1 MTGPGSTSLQNIR
14 NKNCTILIQCSQITV
29 PGYIKCTRVYQTVS
43 GVSNREYTN
52 GEDFMTDKAVKQPR
66 VIWSWFPVT
75 LLTAVFCC
83 VLWGSASP
91 AIKIAYELFRI
102 GPDDTASR
110 IMLAGARFMIA
121 GCMTI
126 LFGSILAGK
135 ILLPK
140 NGSWKNVAILSLF
153 QTVGQYY
160 FFFMAL
166 AHTSG
171 VRGSIINASGN
182 FIAILFAVFIF
193 RFEKMTLK
201 KLLGCLIG
209 FAGVVLIMGG
219 FGTLLAGGS
228 VTLAGEGAMLAADF
242 FYAGSGCLI
251 KIFSKDENPV
261 TLSGYQFLIG
271 GIELLAIGALM
282 GGNLTFYSTGC
293 VLNLVYMGFIS
304 AGAYTLWGVLLKYNP
319 VSRVSILG
327 FINPVMGV
335 LLSALF
341 LGEGREAF
349 SVTGLFALLLVS
361 AGIIIV
367 NLSQEK
373 PGGEKQPADQK
384 C

>member
-1 MTGPGSTSLQNIR
+1 MQNTVQNTIQNAGQTG
-14 NKNCTILIQCSQITV
+14 
-29 PGYIKCTRVYQTVS
+29 
-43 GVSNREYTN
+43 
-52 GEDFMTDKAVKQPR
+52 GEGKQ
-66 VIWSWFPVT
+66 VIWAWFPVT
-75 LLTAVFCC
+75 LITAVFCC

-121 GCMTI
+121 GVMTI
-126 LFGSILAGK
+126 VFGSILAK
-135 ILLPK
+135 KFLVPK
-140 NGSWKNVAILSLF
+140 RESWKNVAILAMV

-166 AHTSG
+166 ANTSG

-182 FIAILFAVFIF
+182 FIAILFAVYIF

-201 KLLGCLIG
+201 KMLGCLIG
-209 FAGVVLIMGG
+209 FAGILLIMGG
-219 FGTLLAGGS
+219 GQALMSGGK

-242 FYAGSGCLI
+242 FYAASGCLI
-251 KIFSKDENPV
+251 KIFSRDENPV
-261 TLSGYQFLIG
+261 TLSGYQFLLGGMVLFVIG
-271 GIELLAIGALM
+271 SLM
-282 GGNLTFYSTGC
+282 GGCLVFYSPQC
-293 VLNLVYMGFIS
+293 ALNLIYMGFIS

-335 LLSALF
+335 LLSALL

-349 SVTGLFALLLVS
+349 SLNGLLALLLVS

-367 NLSQEK
+367 NKSK
-373 PGGEKQPADQK
+373 
-384 C
+384 